1 MDDIIINGIIEDS
14 QEVQG
19 EIHYSTEGVNYADDL
34 SNALKETK
42 SGSIVTIRDV
52 SPIPHNMVVN
62 VSGIEDPMSLSVKVK
77 GKNLIDFFNISA
89 QQNITFTNSGGGS
102 GTKTGYLLEGL
113 SPGEKYTISFSFNN
127 NRNICNFLYLYDID
141 ENWILQPIGYPNY
154 LTTTQVESNPKTF
167 TAAEGHHYLITRGA
181 SYNIT
186 QSEIDKFK
194 EFQLERGDTK
204 TEYEEYISP
213 ITYTPNA
220 DGTVPGITS
229 IYPSMT
235 IYTEPINSGAIVECQ
250 YNRDINKAFDELKQ
264 AIISLGGNV

>member
-42 SGSIVTIRDV
+42 SGSMVTLRDV
-52 SPIPHNMVVN
+52 SPIPHNMAVN
-62 VSGIEDPMSLSVKVK
+62 VSGVEDPMSLSVKVQ
-77 GKNLIDFFNISA
+77 GKNLINFFDISA
-89 QQNITFTNSGGGS
+89 QQSVTYTNSNGS
-102 GTKTGYLLEGL
+102 SITKTGYLLEGL
-113 SPGEKYTISFSFNN
+113 SPDEKYTISFSFNTN
-127 NRNICNFLYLYDID
+127 KICEWLYFYDID
-141 ENWILQPIGYPNY
+141 ENWIIQPIGYINY
-154 LTTTQVESNPKTF
+154 LTTNKVENNPKTF
-167 TAAEGHHYLITRGA
+167 TVKAGHHYLITRGGGFT
-181 SYNIT
+181 IT
-186 QSEIDKFK
+186 TEEINKFNT
-194 EFQLERGDTK
+194 FQIEHGNTA
-204 TEYEEYISP
+204 TEYEPYISP
-213 ITYTPNA
+213 LTYTPNA

-235 IYTEPINSGAIVECQ
+235 IYTEPISSGAIVECQ

>member
-52 SPIPHNMVVN
+52 SPIPHNMAVN

-77 GKNLIDFFNISA
+77 GKNLIDFFNISTL
-89 QQNITFTNSGGGS
+89 QNITYTNASGNPA
-102 GTKTGYLLEGL
+102 TKTGYLLEGL
-113 SPGEKYTISFSFNN
+113 EIGEKYTISFSFKDPK
-127 NRNICNFLYLYDID
+127 NICMYLYLYNVD
-141 ENWILQPIGYPNY
+141 ENWAQQSITY
-154 LTTTQVESNPKTF
+154 LTSSTIYTNPYTF
-167 TAAEGHHYLITRGA
+167 TALDGHHYFIIRGA
-181 SYNIT
+181 SYKIT

-194 EFQLERGDTK
+194 EFQLEHGDTK
-204 TEYEEYISP
+204 TEYEDYISP

-235 IYTEPINSGAIVECQ
+235 IYTEPISSGAIVECQ